1 MDIKS
6 LLAGAAGGG
15 GTATLVVGLIMS
27 NMATS
32 TKALEGQVIAMTR
45 ELRAENK
52 LGLEQIKNVS
62 ARMDRV
68 EDIGNKTTDRI
79 EKKLDKMIDSIQIG
93 IKDRWSKSDHIN
105 FENQLTNEND
115 TFKSSLNLRIDRIE
129 ERLLQQSNELNI
141 MNKNNKK
148 GI

>member
-93 IKDRWSKSDHIN
+93 IKERWSKSDHIN
-105 FENQLTNEND
+105 FENQLTIEND